1 MTKRRRTIL
10 IVVIVLIAIP
20 LAAGLCFVL
29 WANNPLPATPEAIA
43 ALESDATATVTQR
56 DWIIPSVEGSLQG
69 TYS

>member
-20 LAAGLCFVL
+20 LAAGLGFVL

-43 ALESDATATVTQR
+43 ALLRSWMSEDE
-56 DWIIPSVEGSLQG
+56 D
-69 TYS
+69 